1 MRVAADS
8 VVPSGGLRRRV
19 VRGTESALVVL
30 GVVFVLASARWVELP
45 VLAVWDA
52 LAGAYL
58 VLGAIVLWRP
68 LPGAAADPDAAED
81 PALRHRSG
89 LIFTI
94 AASVTGMMAATRV
107 IANTQA
113 GVSGSALKALGVAAM
128 ILAWTLVHVGFARLY
143 SAAYHRPGEA
153 GGGLEFPH
161 AQEPGRVEFM
171 YFALTLGVSFA
182 VSDVT
187 VTSSD
192 MRRRVLAHEVVSFFY
207 NAAVIALAI
216 GTLTDL

>member
-1 MRVAADS
+1 MRVAADY

-19 VRGTESALVVL
+19 VRGTESLLVVL
-30 GVVFVLASARWVELP
+30 GVVFAVASSRWVELP
-45 VLAVWDA
+45 VLAAWDV

-81 PALRHRSG
+81 PVTRHRSG

-107 IANTQA
+107 IVSTQA
-113 GVSGSALKALGVAAM
+113 GVSGGALKALGVAAM

-143 SAAYHRPGEA
+143 AAAYHRPGDA

-161 AQEPGRVEFM
+161 AQEPGRVEFV